1 MLDGKILP
9 LASLF
14 ALALSTSL
22 PLNASENTFSQAYSD
37 YQTALKQGDDAQ
49 IEASAKRAFE
59 LGEAQYAKDSVDLA
73 NLAMNWA
80 GALKTVAMPNLFEG
94 DNAAKTAKAYELY
107 QLALS
112 NYKKHYGEHAAELI
126 DPLLGAAETSPKL
139 TVAKELFE
147 NAIEIAEKTANKKLL
162 ADVKIAT
169 FDRLT
174 NTGLYTAQVRDYA
187 FEAYET
193 YKEILPENALDR
205 VKATY
210 VVGAVEYAEKHDD
223 KAIPLLLEV
232 VKQFEALKFSH
243 PYALSAHAYLVE
255 LYERQGKREESTAHC
270 IAIGKMR
277 PWADTQEQQ
286 PLFRTTP
293 KYPKSYLIQRKSGYV
308 TLNFTVDE
316 MGFVKNP
323 EVLESKGG
331 VLFEKST
338 LKMIEEWRYAPKFE
352 HGKPVPAQTTV
363 RIDYFTDKS

>member
-1 MLDGKILP
+1 MLNGKILP

-14 ALALSTSL
+14 ALVLSTSL

-37 YQTALKQGDDAQ
+37 YQNALKQGDNVQ

-80 GALKTVAMPNLFEG
+80 NALNNLAKPNTPDG
-94 DNAAKTAKAYELY
+94 DIAAEKVKAYELY

-112 NYKKHYGEHAAELI
+112 NYKKQYGTQAAELI
-126 DPLLGAAETSPKL
+126 DPLLGAAETAPKL
-139 TVAKELFE
+139 ITAKGLFE
-147 NAIEIAEKTANKKLL
+147 DAIEIAEKTTNKKLL
-162 ADVKIAT
+162 ADVKMAT
-169 FDRLT
+169 FHHLS
-174 NTGLYTAQVRDYA
+174 NTRLYTSTVRNYA
-187 FEAYET
+187 FEAYEI

-210 VVGAVEYAEKHDD
+210 IVGAVEYAERHDN

-232 VKQFEALKFSH
+232 VKQFEALNYTH
-243 PYALSAHAYLVE
+243 PYALSSHAYLVE

-286 PLFRTTP
+286 PIFRTAP
-293 KYPKSYLIQRKSGYV
+293 DYPVSYAKQGKNGFV
-308 TLNFTVDE
+308 TLNLTIDE
-316 MGFVKNP
+316 MGFVRNP
-323 EVLESKGG
+323 EVIESKGG
-331 VLFEKST
+331 MQFEKST
-338 LKMIEEWRYAPKFE
+338 LKMIDKWRYAPKFE
-352 HGKPVPAQTTV
+352 NGKPVAAQTRV
-363 RIDYFTDKS
+363 RIDYYIDKS

>member
-80 GALKTVAMPNLFEG
+80 GAIEKQVAPYPFVEDNLPQ
-94 DNAAKTAKAYELY
+94 TAKAHELY
-107 QLALS
+107 QLALT
-112 NYKKHYGEHAAELI
+112 NYKVHYGKEALELI
-126 DPLLGAAETSPKL
+126 DPLLGAAQTAVE
-139 TVAKELFE
+139 AKYAKSDLLD
-147 NAIEIAEKTANKKLL
+147 AITIAEKSDKKKLI
-162 ADVKIAT
+162 ADVKMAA
-169 FDRLT
+169 FNRLS
-174 NTGLYTAQVRDYA
+174 NTELYTRSVRSYA

-210 VVGAVEYAEKHDD
+210 IVGAVEYAEKHDD

-232 VKQFEALKFSH
+232 VKQFEALNYSH

-255 LYERQGKREESTAHC
+255 LFERQGKREESTAHC